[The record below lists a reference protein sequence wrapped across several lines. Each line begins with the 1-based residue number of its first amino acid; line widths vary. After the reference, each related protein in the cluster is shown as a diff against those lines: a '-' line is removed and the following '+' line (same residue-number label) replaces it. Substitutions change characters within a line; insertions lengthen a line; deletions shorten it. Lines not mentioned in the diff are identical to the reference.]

1 MYPTPDDMQRVI
13 AWSTELTGNPE
24 KFPKR
29 HRHTKGMI
37 LDVFPL
43 NVLSDVHL
51 SQQVNGIELRQW
63 ILQSTGGLTAWWNY
77 RVLFRLRLVD
87 EVVTSSRLSGALA
100 GAGLILAMDPAPGDQ
115 PTRVSKGDHSACATL
130 RKLLSEYRND
140 PHNLPESE
148 IPRIAGL
155 LKNAIIPARHL
166 TRKSLEEYLLS
177 VIMFPGYG
185 LSLLQMSEPVALN
198 AVEVPQMD
206 EDRWITAVAHG
217 DATGS
222 SSMILCGPWLMARS
236 RRAEYDGTHLRY
248 YDCMGALLR
257 KK

>member
-1 MYPTPDDMQRVI
+1 VISQLEYQREI
-13 AWSTELTGNPE
+13 
-24 KFPKR
+24 
-29 HRHTKGMI
+29 I
-37 LDVFPL
+37 
-43 NVLSDVHL
+43 
-51 SQQVNGIELRQW
+51 Q
-63 ILQSTGGLTAWWNY
+63 
-77 RVLFRLRLVD
+77 
-87 EVVTSSRLSGALA
+87 LA
-100 GAGLILAMDPAPGDQ
+100 RRYA
-115 PTRVSKGDHSACATL
+115 SFE
-130 RKLLSEYRND
+130 EYRND

-166 TRKSLEEYLLS
+166 TRKSLEEFLLS

-217 DATGS
+217 DH
-222 SSMILCGPWLMARS
+222 WLVIDDFVWPVANGAIG
-236 RRAEYDGTHLRY
+236 RAEYDGTHLRY
-248 YDCMGALLR
+248 YDGMGALLR